1 MKYSR
6 LLFLLSGIAAAVLM
20 SGCKPSG
27 ATSSA
32 PVPAA
37 SKRVAVVVSTLN
49 NPWFVVLAESARD
62 RAKEPHVTDVEI
74 LNILTGALAVSA
86 RIAGPLLLVA
96 LVLGVAVSLFQAVT
110 QVQEM
115 SLTFVPKLAGI
126 AVTLV
131 FAGNWMLRELVGWVE
146 ALWSS
151 IPSML

>member
-1 MKYSR
+1 
-6 LLFLLSGIAAAVLM
+6 M
-20 SGCKPSG
+20 S
-27 ATSSA
+27 
-32 PVPAA
+32 
-37 SKRVAVVVSTLN
+37 
-49 NPWFVVLAESARD
+49 
-62 RAKEPHVTDVEI
+62 DVEI
-74 LNILTGALAVSA
+74 LNILTGALSVSA

-131 FAGNWMLRELVGWVE
+131 FAGNWMLRELVGWVD

-151 IPSML
+151 IPTMLL

>member
-1 MKYSR
+1 
-6 LLFLLSGIAAAVLM
+6 M
-20 SGCKPSG
+20 S
-27 ATSSA
+27 
-32 PVPAA
+32 
-37 SKRVAVVVSTLN
+37 
-49 NPWFVVLAESARD
+49 
-62 RAKEPHVTDVEI
+62 DVEI

-115 SLTFVPKLAGI
+115 SLTFVPKLAGV

-151 IPSML
+151 IPNML

>member
-1 MKYSR
+1 
-6 LLFLLSGIAAAVLM
+6 M
-20 SGCKPSG
+20 S
-27 ATSSA
+27 
-32 PVPAA
+32 
-37 SKRVAVVVSTLN
+37 
-49 NPWFVVLAESARD
+49 
-62 RAKEPHVTDVEI
+62 DVEI

-131 FAGNWMLRELVGWVE
+131 FAGNWMLRELVGWVDE
-146 ALWSS
+146 LWSS
-151 IPSML
+151 IPTMLL

>member
-1 MKYSR
+1 
-6 LLFLLSGIAAAVLM
+6 M
-20 SGCKPSG
+20 S
-27 ATSSA
+27 
-32 PVPAA
+32 
-37 SKRVAVVVSTLN
+37 
-49 NPWFVVLAESARD
+49 
-62 RAKEPHVTDVEI
+62 DVEI

-151 IPSML
+151 IPTMLL

>member
-1 MKYSR
+1 
-6 LLFLLSGIAAAVLM
+6 M
-20 SGCKPSG
+20 SD
-27 ATSSA
+27 A
-32 PVPAA
+32 
-37 SKRVAVVVSTLN
+37 
-49 NPWFVVLAESARD
+49 
-62 RAKEPHVTDVEI
+62 EI

-131 FAGNWMLRELVGWVE
+131 FAGNWMLRELVGWVD

-151 IPSML
+151 IPTMLL

>member
-1 MKYSR
+1 
-6 LLFLLSGIAAAVLM
+6 M
-20 SGCKPSG
+20 S
-27 ATSSA
+27 
-32 PVPAA
+32 
-37 SKRVAVVVSTLN
+37 
-49 NPWFVVLAESARD
+49 
-62 RAKEPHVTDVEI
+62 DVEI
-74 LNILTGALAVSA
+74 LNILTGALTVSA

-131 FAGNWMLRELVGWVE
+131 FAGNWMLRELVGWVD

-151 IPSML
+151 IPTMLL

>member
-1 MKYSR
+1 
-6 LLFLLSGIAAAVLM
+6 M
-20 SGCKPSG
+20 S
-27 ATSSA
+27 
-32 PVPAA
+32 
-37 SKRVAVVVSTLN
+37 
-49 NPWFVVLAESARD
+49 
-62 RAKEPHVTDVEI
+62 DVEI
-74 LNILTGALAVSA
+74 LQILTGALAVSA

-126 AVTLV
+126 ALTLV
-131 FAGNWMLRELVGWVE
+131 FAGNWMLRELVGWVS

>member
-1 MKYSR
+1 
-6 LLFLLSGIAAAVLM
+6 M
-20 SGCKPSG
+20 S
-27 ATSSA
+27 
-32 PVPAA
+32 
-37 SKRVAVVVSTLN
+37 
-49 NPWFVVLAESARD
+49 
-62 RAKEPHVTDVEI
+62 DVEI

-131 FAGNWMLRELVGWVE
+131 FAGNWMLRELVGWVD

-151 IPSML
+151 IPTMLL

>member
-1 MKYSR
+1 
-6 LLFLLSGIAAAVLM
+6 
-20 SGCKPSG
+20 
-27 ATSSA
+27 
-32 PVPAA
+32 
-37 SKRVAVVVSTLN
+37 VS
-49 NPWFVVLAESARD
+49 
-62 RAKEPHVTDVEI
+62 DVEI
-74 LNILTGALAVSA
+74 LQILTGALAVSA

-126 AVTLV
+126 ALTLV
-131 FAGNWMLRELVGWVE
+131 FAGNWMLRELVGWVS

>member
-1 MKYSR
+1 M
-6 LLFLLSGIAAAVLM
+6 
-20 SGCKPSG
+20 
-27 ATSSA
+27 
-32 PVPAA
+32 
-37 SKRVAVVVSTLN
+37 
-49 NPWFVVLAESARD
+49 
-62 RAKEPHVTDVEI
+62 TDVEV
-74 LNILTGALAVSA
+74 LNILTGALAISA

-115 SLTFVPKLAGI
+115 SLTFVPKLAGM

-151 IPSML
+151 IPGMVS

>member
-1 MKYSR
+1 
-6 LLFLLSGIAAAVLM
+6 M
-20 SGCKPSG
+20 S
-27 ATSSA
+27 
-32 PVPAA
+32 
-37 SKRVAVVVSTLN
+37 
-49 NPWFVVLAESARD
+49 
-62 RAKEPHVTDVEI
+62 DVEI

-96 LVLGVAVSLFQAVT
+96 LVVGVAVSLFQAVT